1 MVAAACR
8 ALTAA
13 ARWNGQAPQVTT
25 GVASASDTHCQAGNW
40 AAGTIASTTTGTAS
54 ASDTTSRRRGVAAAS
69 RGPAEAPAFATRGAG
84 SAAV

>member
-1 MVAAACR
+1 MVAAPCR

-25 GVASASDTHCQAGNW
+25 GVASASDTHCHAGKW
-40 AAGTIASTTTGTAS
+40 AAGTIASTITGTAS
-54 ASDTTSRRRGVAAAS
+54 ASDATSRRRGEPESRWPPPAS
-69 RGPAEAPAFATRGAG
+69 AAG